1 MIKNKDVKDWIEY
14 KIEGDDNLWLY
25 LPDGSFLNLTV
36 DFMGGLDLTYWAK
49 EDYKMTKKTHSKTIT
64 NLTRKKDW

>member
-36 DFMGGLDLTYWAK
+36 DFMGGLD
-49 EDYKMTKKTHSKTIT
+49 
-64 NLTRKKDW
+64 